1 MLKEILTGASKF
13 FLKNGDAILMCK
25 YVHGYSGRESERLY
39 DQAKAVRDLL
49 HRDTVFPPD
58 SKVLEAGCGVGAQ
71 TVILAKNSPDAE
83 IVSIDI
89 SQDSI
94 TQASDSIT
102 KEKVMNVHFLQA
114 DILTLPFEDESFDHV
129 FLCFVLEHLKE
140 PVRALMD
147 LRKVLKTGGSLT
159 VIEGDHGSCYFHPET
174 DETLQAWRCLIQV
187 QTYQKGNSLIGRQL
201 FPLLKGAHLHNI
213 QVSPRMVYIDS
224 SKPELM
230 EGFVNKTIVPM
241 VEGVEKQTLELKL
254 MGKTAWDK
262 GIQDLRKIAAR
273 PDGTFCYTF
282 FKGVGLK

>member
-1 MLKEILTGASKF
+1 M
-13 FLKNGDAILMCK
+13 NQ
-25 YVHGYSGRESERLY
+25 YVHGYSDRESERLY
-39 DQAKAVRDLL
+39 DQANAVRDLL
-49 HRDTVFPPD
+49 HHDTVFPPD

-114 DILTLPFEDESFDHV
+114 DILALPFEDESFDHV

-174 DETLQAWRCLIQV
+174 DEALQAWRCLIQV

-213 QVSPRMVYIDS
+213 KVSPRMVYIDS
-224 SKPELM
+224 SKSELM
-230 EGFVNKTIVPM
+230 DGFVSKTIVPM
-241 VEGVEKQTLELKL
+241 VEGVEKQALELKL

-262 GIQDLRKIAAR
+262 GIQDLRRIAAR

>member
-1 MLKEILTGASKF
+1 MNWEISLIF
-13 FLKNGDAILMCK
+13 QKNGDAILMNQ
-25 YVHGYSGRESERLY
+25 YVHGYSDRESERLY
-39 DQAKAVRDLL
+39 DQANAVRDLL
-49 HRDTVFPPD
+49 HHDTVFPPD

-94 TQASDSIT
+94 TQASDSIA

-174 DETLQAWRCLIQV
+174 DEALQAWRCLIQV

-213 QVSPRMVYIDS
+213 KVSPRMVYIDS
-224 SKPELM
+224 SKSELM

-241 VEGVEKQTLELKL
+241 VEGVEKQALELKL

-282 FKGVGLK
+282 FKGVGMK